1 MSRIK
6 NAIKPLIPEAVRRH
20 IRLSKASKTL
30 REFYYG
36 RQLKALRP
44 IVFATGETH
53 NFTYDLTDEN
63 LRYMAEIISVA
74 TGKRAAVI
82 ESYIKEAINDTELRT
97 YFDAKMAAH
106 EGAHSPKNVQSP
118 FGRRLGWYAV
128 VRAIKPRLVI
138 ETGVERGHG
147 ALVLCAALL
156 KNQNDGFPGIYLGTD
171 IDPKAGWLLSE
182 PYSQMGKILYG
193 DSITSLKTLS
203 EPTDLFI
210 NDSDHS
216 AGYEAREY
224 DVIAPLLSERAI
236 VLGDNAHVTDKLAR
250 FSRQQGRNFLMFH
263 ERPKD
268 HWYPGAGIGIS
279 FPSIGKSPQP

>member
-1 MSRIK
+1 MGGVKS
-6 NAIKPLIPEAVRRH
+6 AIKPLIPKGVLRH
-20 IRLSKASKTL
+20 IKLTKAAKSL
-30 REFYYG
+30 RDFYYG
-36 RQLKALRP
+36 RQLQAIKP
-44 IVFATGETH
+44 IIFATGEVH
-53 NFTYDLTDEN
+53 NFTYDLTDKN
-63 LRYMAEIISVA
+63 LQYMAEIVAVA

-82 ESYIKEAINDTELRT
+82 ESYIREAINDTELRT

-106 EGAHSPKNVQSP
+106 GGEKSPGNVRSP

-138 ETGVERGHG
+138 EMGVERGHG
-147 ALVLCAALL
+147 ALAICAALL
-156 KNQNDGFPGIYLGTD
+156 KNQKEGFLGRYLGTG

-203 EPTDLFI
+203 EPIDLFI

-216 AGYEAREY
+216 AEYEAREY
-224 DVIAPLLSERAI
+224 DVVVPLLSERAL
-236 VLGDNAHVTDKLAR
+236 VLGDNAHVTDKLTP
-250 FSRQQGRNFLMFH
+250 FSRQQGRNLLMFN
-263 ERPKD
+263 ERLKD

-279 FPSIGKSPQP
+279 FPH